1 MKSVVGV
8 KSAET
13 DFEYHRVTVVFD
25 DSKTNL
31 NALKEALKKAG
42 FPPEGE
48 PKTVK

>member
-1 MKSVVGV
+1 M

-25 DSKTNL
+25 DSKTTLDAL
-31 NALKEALKKAG
+31 NEALKKAG
-42 FPPEGE
+42 FPPDGA